1 MSVLLLLEMGTS
13 VMTKFFDGHNNAH
26 DHLEVTIQL
35 FAQNLGEQINIE
47 VFLYFW
53 SLIVIS

>member
-1 MSVLLLLEMGTS
+1 MGTS
-13 VMTKFFDGHNNAH
+13 VMTMFFDGRDNEH

-47 VFLYFW
+47 IILYFW

>member
-13 VMTKFFDGHNNAH
+13 VMTNFFDGRNNAH

-35 FAQNLGEQINIE
+35 FAQNLGKQINIE
-47 VFLYFW
+47 VFLYF
-53 SLIVIS
+53 

>member
-1 MSVLLLLEMGTS
+1 M
-13 VMTKFFDGHNNAH
+13 FFDGRGNEH

-47 VFLYFW
+47 VILYF
-53 SLIVIS
+53 

>member
-1 MSVLLLLEMGTS
+1 MFVLLLLEMGMS
-13 VMTKFFDGHNNAH
+13 AMTKFFDGRDNEH

-47 VFLYFW
+47 IILYFW
-53 SLIVIS
+53 S

>member
-1 MSVLLLLEMGTS
+1 MFVLLLLEMGMS
-13 VMTKFFDGHNNAH
+13 VMTKFFDGRDNEH

-47 VFLYFW
+47 IILCFR

>member
-47 VFLYFW
+47 VFLYF
-53 SLIVIS
+53 